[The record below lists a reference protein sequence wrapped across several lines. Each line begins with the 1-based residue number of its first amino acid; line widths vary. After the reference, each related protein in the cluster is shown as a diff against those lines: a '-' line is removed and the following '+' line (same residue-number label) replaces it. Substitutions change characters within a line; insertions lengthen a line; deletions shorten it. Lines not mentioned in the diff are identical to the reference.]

1 MEAKFL
7 DIGGSK
13 TLRLAARESAEAAIE
28 GALPLP
34 AGIRLGD
41 IEPLCA
47 AARVEAAAATAHD
60 GRIDIEGKLKVSV
73 IFRNAVREMIP
84 SGDGADNAGGDT
96 AAAEKG
102 GAFTS
107 GAAFKY
113 SIACDAAREG
123 MRAEVTAYVTSCTL
137 SAAGELMLSAVAG
150 LDCAVYD
157 TSPLPMLNGIDGA
170 ECEMKHECICTCT
183 ETLIGQSETD
193 FETETAL
200 PAGTEPL
207 FASGECSNNRRAALP

>member
-34 AGIRLGD
+34 AGIRLGE
-41 IEPLCA
+41 IEPRCA

-84 SGDGADNAGGDT
+84 SGDGADNANEDT

-102 GAFTS
+102 GAFAS
-107 GAAFKY
+107 GAAF
-113 SIACDAAREG
+113 
-123 MRAEVTAYVTSCTL
+123 
-137 SAAGELMLSAVAG
+137 
-150 LDCAVYD
+150 
-157 TSPLPMLNGIDGA
+157 
-170 ECEMKHECICTCT
+170 
-183 ETLIGQSETD
+183 
-193 FETETAL
+193 
-200 PAGTEPL
+200 
-207 FASGECSNNRRAALP
+207 

>member
-84 SGDGADNAGGDT
+84 SGDGAGEAEPVKRQRAIIVYFASANETRFDVAKRYSLPVSSIAAGGDT
-96 AAAEKG
+96 LCEGEKLT
-102 GAFTS
+102 FL
-107 GAAFKY
+107 
-113 SIACDAAREG
+113 C
-123 MRAEVTAYVTSCTL
+123 
-137 SAAGELMLSAVAG
+137 
-150 LDCAVYD
+150 
-157 TSPLPMLNGIDGA
+157 
-170 ECEMKHECICTCT
+170 
-183 ETLIGQSETD
+183 
-193 FETETAL
+193 
-200 PAGTEPL
+200 
-207 FASGECSNNRRAALP
+207 

>member
-1 MEAKFL
+1 MEANFL

-47 AARVEAAAATAHD
+47 AARVEAAAAAAHD

-84 SGDGADNAGGDT
+84 SGDGAENAGG
-96 AAAEKG
+96 KP
-102 GAFTS
+102 
-107 GAAFKY
+107 
-113 SIACDAAREG
+113 
-123 MRAEVTAYVTSCTL
+123 
-137 SAAGELMLSAVAG
+137 
-150 LDCAVYD
+150 
-157 TSPLPMLNGIDGA
+157 PLPKRAGRSRPARHSN
-170 ECEMKHECICTCT
+170 
-183 ETLIGQSETD
+183 
-193 FETETAL
+193 TAL
-200 PAGTEPL
+200 RATRRGRACARRSRLTSRPA
-207 FASGECSNNRRAALP
+207 R